1 MKIELSEEDS
11 ELLTLVL
18 GYAAGVAN
26 LRGEGKFFNRILRLT
41 NTIHEGRPNW
51 TPYEIPTPADSL
63 PK

>member
-1 MKIELSEEDS
+1 MTIKLSEEDS

-41 NTIHEGRPNW
+41 NTIHEGRPGW
-51 TPYEIPTPADSL
+51 TPYELSREA
-63 PK
+63 